1 LEAPPSSL
9 RPRHGRPAVVSSPHL
24 VTTGM
29 RPQTSTVRRLG
40 RVAPVVLMATTSLV
54 AADARP
60 VPPTIT
66 GVAPWWLGVSLVVT
80 GAALVYAW
88 RQRGLL
94 RERLRSAA
102 VSESRLQH
110 LFDYA

>member
-1 LEAPPSSL
+1 
-9 RPRHGRPAVVSSPHL
+9 
-24 VTTGM
+24 M

-110 LFDYA
+110 LFDYAPVSMLEEDFSSVVDWLAELRAAGVA